1 MRLLSGPLSLFSG
14 KVRVALDE
22 KGAGY
27 TLDSVPFT
35 RDGGYDPKPAE
46 VLARNPRAQVPILVE
61 DDGFAVWDSTVILEY
76 LEERFPE
83 PPLFPTGLR
92 ARARCRQL
100 ETAADDVCFPHVWTL
115 IRERFY
121 QPDPARQDAAAIAA
135 ATGGILAQQA
145 ELADVV
151 AEHPHLCGEAFTVA
165 DVAWV
170 LTLDFARR
178 LGVPLRDDRP
188 ALAAWAE
195 RVHAR
200 PSVQREIARLDEAAA
215 RILAG

>member
-22 KGAGY
+22 KGVSW

-35 RDGGYDPKPAE
+35 RAGGYDPKPAE

-76 LEERFPE
+76 LEERCPT
-83 PPLFPTGLR
+83 PPLLPTELR

-121 QPDPARQDAAAIAA
+121 QPDPTRQDGAAIAA
-135 ATGGILAQQA
+135 ATDGILAQQA
-145 ELADVV
+145 QLASLVG
-151 AEHPHLCGEAFTVA
+151 EHEHLCGDAFTVA
-165 DVAWV
+165 DIAWV
-170 LTLDFARR
+170 LTLEFARR

-188 ALAAWAE
+188 ALTAWAT

-200 PSVQREIARLDEAAA
+200 PSVRREIARLDEAAA
-215 RILAG
+215 QLLAG